1 MSGPSRFTQHSP
13 VLLFLIPWGQEVC
26 PYSVPVPRLRSPHV
40 AYFWPVRSPAQT
52 PRVHHEPPYLV
63 SATRVLTVSIWVL
76 SRLTTTPTT
85 YHYRAA
91 QKYTQI
97 VALTNELSHQVT
109 VNLKPSAKW

>member
-1 MSGPSRFTQHSP
+1 MVRPLPTLPYSCSLYHGGRRCVPIACLFPGCGRLTSRTFGLSGPLPRPRAFITNHRALSP
-13 VLLFLIPWGQEVC
+13 PL
-26 PYSVPVPRLRSPHV
+26 
-40 AYFWPVRSPAQT
+40 
-52 PRVHHEPPYLV
+52 
-63 SATRVLTVSIWVL
+63 RVLTVSIWVL